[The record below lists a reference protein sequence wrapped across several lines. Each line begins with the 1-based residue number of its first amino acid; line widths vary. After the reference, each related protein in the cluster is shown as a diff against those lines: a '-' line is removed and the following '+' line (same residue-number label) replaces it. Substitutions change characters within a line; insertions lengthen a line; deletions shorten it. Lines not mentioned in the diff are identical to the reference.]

1 VISERRTIGAYALLL
16 PALTIMA
23 VSGVVPMAFVAYYSV
38 HDTFGGNIFVW
49 VGATWFAQILTSS
62 EFQGALLRS
71 VGFCALVLAVEIPL
85 GVYVALRLPTTGTMK
100 SVYIVLMTVPLLTP
114 SIVVGHLWAALT
126 MPKAGMLYEALG
138 ALGLSLNMNNSIVA
152 WLALALMDTWHWTS
166 LVVLLCF
173 AGLQSIPEDFYRA
186 ARIDGASRWAIFRH
200 IQLPRLR
207 NVLLVAI
214 LLRFMDSFI
223 IYTEPYAVTHG
234 GPGVSTTFLSH
245 DLVLKAL
252 VEFNLGEAGAMSVIY
267 FLIVLC
273 VSWAFFRLTVSRS
286 VSVATTASP

>member
-1 VISERRTIGAYALLL
+1 MRHPMSEHRSVGPYVLLL
-16 PALTIMA
+16 PALAMMT
-23 VSGVVPMAFVAYYSV
+23 VSGVIPLAFVLYYSV

-49 VGATWFAQILTSS
+49 VGAEWFTQILTSP
-62 EFQGALLRS
+62 EFVAALLRS
-71 VGFCALVLAVEIPL
+71 LGFCLAVLAIEIPL
-85 GVYVALRLPTTGTMK
+85 GVYIALRLPTMGAMK
-100 SVYIVLMTVPLLTP
+100 SVYIVLMTIPLLTP

-126 MPKAGMLYEALG
+126 MPKAGMLYEGLASLG
-138 ALGLSLNMNNSIVA
+138 FMLNMNNTIMA
-152 WLALALMDTWHWTS
+152 WLALVLMDTWHWTS

-173 AGLQSIPEDFYRA
+173 AGLQSIPDDYYRA
-186 ARIDGASRWAIFRH
+186 ARIDGASRWAVFRH

-223 IYTEPYAVTHG
+223 IYTEPYAVTRG

-252 VEFNLGEAGAMSVIY
+252 VEFNLGEGGAMSAIY

-273 VSWAFFRLTVSRS
+273 VSWAFFRLTVS
-286 VSVATTASP
+286 